1 MSYNIHPLY
10 DLGIP
15 LLGIY
20 PRVKKKKNEVCPLY
34 IHIRTC
40 MNLKIIM

>member
-1 MSYNIHPLY
+1 MENSMKFLKALKPGLLY

-20 PRVKKKKNEVCPLY
+20 EKQN
-34 IHIRTC
+34 H
-40 MNLKIIM
+40 